1 MNTISSRMHSA
12 AHVTSPQ
19 LLDRPTFNAKQI
31 MDSIDVTAP
40 VTANGNTLQA
50 AISEVD
56 QSVASGDAP
65 TILASVLRMEQQLR
79 SYYHYTG
86 TLVGQAS
93 GTVNLSA

>member
-1 MNTISSRMHSA
+1 
-12 AHVTSPQ
+12 
-19 LLDRPTFNAKQI
+19 